1 MSIRT
6 GAVAL
11 VAAIVLLGLAAHV
24 GSGEITAC
32 LVASQPSPGGPVAP
46 SSLQAEFAAGQLRAD
61 VTWVD
66 NAQDET
72 CYVLERKINS
82 GPYDV
87 IAVLSPDSTS
97 YLNDGPYVQAEVVT
111 YRVYAATGS
120 ARSAYSNTDEVF
132 FPVVDPSPPPPT
144 PTPVSSPTPTS
155 PPTPSATPA
164 PSPTPTLS
172 PGPTPSSSATPKAR
186 RQGDIDCNGDIDS
199 VDALLILRHVAGLSL
214 DLPPDCPPL
223 T

>member
-1 MSIRT
+1 MSIRI
-6 GAVAL
+6 GAVVL
-11 VAAIVLLGLAAHV
+11 VASVVLLGLAAHA

-32 LVASQPSPGGPVAP
+32 LVASQPSPAGPVAP
-46 SSLQAEFAAGQLRAD
+46 SSLDAAEHQLRAD

-66 NAQDET
+66 NALDET

-87 IAVLSPDSTS
+87 IAVLPPDSTS

-155 PPTPSATPA
+155 PPTPSATPT
-164 PSPTPTLS
+164 PSPTPTFS
-172 PGPTPSSSATPKAR
+172 PGPTSSATLQAR
-186 RQGDIDCNGDIDS
+186 RQGDIDCNGDIDA
-199 VDALLILRHVAGLSL
+199 VDALLILRHVAGLSV